1 MTVDEIIS
9 KSSNV
14 GTITLAEQVGEA
26 RLSQWIKRFGFGAKT
41 GIDFRR
47 DAGDRSC
54 TERWSGSTIGTLP
67 IGHGIAVTPV
77 QMAAAYAT
85 VANEGVWLR
94 RTSWRRSARFSAPRT
109 PLDASLPN
117 VARQV
122 MAMMR
127 DVVVEGTGQEAA
139 LPGYQ
144 VAGKTGTAAK
154 PDASGGYFEVGLRR
168 VASWAS
174 FPRRTSYRR
183 PRHDRRAA
191 RRDLGRHRRGSGLR
205 RHRPLR
211 ASTSRFRPTRQ
222 RRSPLGSN
230 YPLLGSPP

>member
-41 GIDFRR
+41 GIDFPGETGIP
-47 DAGDRSC
+47 AL
-54 TERWSGSTIGTLP
+54 ERWSGSTIGTLP

-109 PLDASLPN
+109 PLDAS
-117 VARQV
+117 
-122 MAMMR
+122 
-127 DVVVEGTGQEAA
+127 
-139 LPGYQ
+139 
-144 VAGKTGTAAK
+144 
-154 PDASGGYFEVGLRR
+154 S
-168 VASWAS
+168 
-174 FPRRTSYRR
+174 RRTS
-183 PRHDRRAA
+183 PA
-191 RRDLGRHRRGSGLR
+191 R
-205 RHRPLR
+205 
-211 ASTSRFRPTRQ
+211 
-222 RRSPLGSN
+222 
-230 YPLLGSPP
+230 